1 MKKLL
6 YKGIEFDDF
15 QLYNGEPERYGDCNS
30 ESLDG
35 FEGAEVYICPCCVKK
50 YGLYKEAETTEEQN
64 NSCIEDMIEEPEHYD
79 HPICG
84 VKGCNNGNSHDGWLD
99 IKECQLVENSL

>member
-15 QLYNGEPERYGDCNS
+15 QLYNGEPERYGDYNS

-35 FEGAEVYICPCCVKK
+35 FEGAEVYICPCCVK
-50 YGLYKEAETTEEQN
+50 
-64 NSCIEDMIEEPEHYD
+64 
-79 HPICG
+79 
-84 VKGCNNGNSHDGWLD
+84 
-99 IKECQLVENSL
+99 